1 MPWNP
6 RALPLLVTAAIGCG
20 APGPDAGAAPVE
32 ERAPLYDDL
41 GSHSHAISTVV
52 PAAQPYF
59 DQGLR
64 LTYAFNHAEAI
75 RSFTAATRLDPDCAM
90 CFWGIALA
98 WGPNIN
104 APMDSAGGAAAWTAV
119 RQAVRL
125 APGASP
131 EERAL
136 IGALA
141 VRYAEGS
148 PVERAALDS
157 AWARAMAEVAAQYP
171 DDDDALVLYAD
182 ALMNL
187 SPWDYW
193 QADGQPKPATLPML
207 ASLESVIARNEN
219 HAGACHLYI
228 HAVEKGQPERGVACA
243 ERLPSLMPGAGHIVH
258 MPAHIF
264 VRVGRY
270 ADAITANEHA
280 THADESRL
288 DEYAP
293 EGLYRLA
300 YYPHNYHF
308 MWFAASMA
316 GNAEIAMS
324 AARQT
329 AAKVNPTLMREPDY
343 TALQH
348 YLVTPLFT
356 MVRFGRWDEVLA
368 EPAPPADVPY
378 AVGIQRYARALAH
391 VAGRRLAEAEAEL
404 AALDSI
410 RAATPE
416 LADLLIWAINP
427 AAANLDIAS
436 AVVAGEL
443 AAARGRFDTA
453 VASLRRGVAIED
465 AMLYDEPPTWH
476 LPVRQNLGAVLLA
489 AGRPAEAESAY
500 RADLERFP
508 ENGWSL
514 HGLAASLDARGKK
527 AEAESVRA
535 RFTAAWSRA
544 DVQPAGSRF

>member
-1 MPWNP
+1 M
-6 RALPLLVTAAIGCG
+6 LPLVLAVAIGCG
-20 APGPDAGAAPVE
+20 APGPDAGAVPAE

-41 GSHSHAISTVV
+41 GSHSHAISTAV
-52 PAAQPYF
+52 PAAQRYF

-75 RSFTAATRLDPDCAM
+75 RSFTEATRLDPDCAM

-104 APMDSAGGAAAWTAV
+104 APMDSAGGAAAWAAV
-119 RQAVRL
+119 REAVRL

-141 VRYAEGS
+141 TRYAES
-148 PVERAALDS
+148 PPAERAALDS
-157 AWARAMAEVAAQYP
+157 AWARAMAEVAAQHP
-171 DDDDALVLYAD
+171 DDDDALALYAD

-193 QADGQPKPATLPML
+193 QADGQPKPATIPML
-207 ASLESVIARNEN
+207 ASLETVIARNEN

-228 HAVEKGQPERGVACA
+228 HAVEKVQPERGVGCA

-316 GNAEIAMS
+316 GNVEIAMS

-329 AAKVNPTLMREPDY
+329 AAKVNPALMREPDY
-343 TALQH
+343 AALQH

-356 MVRFGRWDEVLA
+356 MVRFGRWDEILA

-378 AVGIQRYARALAH
+378 AVGILRYARALAH
-391 VAGRRLAEAEAEL
+391 IAGSRLAEAEAEL

-427 AAANLDIAS
+427 AAANLDIAA

-443 AAARGRFDTA
+443 AAARGRFDAA

-489 AGRPAEAESAY
+489 AGRAVEAESVY

-514 HGLAASLDARGKK
+514 HGLATSLDAQGKR
-527 AEAESVRA
+527 AEANAARA
-535 RFTAAWSRA
+535 RFSAAWSRA